1 MSNQGL
7 LTICSIFGFHSGV
20 NAMITVCFSYLSR
33 CLYKAS
39 AGDVCCDDFLV
50 RSETFTSLNVESK
63 DTTCTVCW
71 SLWLELTLRVIGIL
85 SKYPCIYNWMGWW
98 EGSLLIY
105 LKHVTL
111 NIFIFQWK
119 VPKEMHQIIYN
130 LPPSVEQAFVYLL
143 IGKACHCIDVR
154 VSLSVCLSVCL
165 SLSLSLPSLSLCS
178 FSRAVFVHHKCRDRV
193 QSGCE
198 LWKFC
203 ENLTGYASI
212 EQIFE
217 RARQLLLVADRNVY
231 EVSYILSKYVRWYIL
246 LADLLQFYTTKSFG
260 MNTTLQDLIKKTK
273 TCITSV
279 RLDQGDR

>member
-1 MSNQGL
+1 
-7 LTICSIFGFHSGV
+7 
-20 NAMITVCFSYLSR
+20 
-33 CLYKAS
+33 
-39 AGDVCCDDFLV
+39 
-50 RSETFTSLNVESK
+50 
-63 DTTCTVCW
+63 
-71 SLWLELTLRVIGIL
+71 
-85 SKYPCIYNWMGWW
+85 
-98 EGSLLIY
+98 
-105 LKHVTL
+105 
-111 NIFIFQWK
+111 
-119 VPKEMHQIIYN
+119 MHQIIYN

-178 FSRAVFVHHKCRDRV
+178 FSRAVFVQHKSRDRV

-198 LWKFC
+198 LWKFG
-203 ENLTGYASI
+203 ENLTGNASI

-279 RLDQGDR
+279 RLDQGDLLSEFKLFWFGFDCY

>member
-7 LTICSIFGFHSGV
+7 PTICSIFGFHSGV
-20 NAMITVCFSYLSR
+20 NAVITVCFSYLSR

-85 SKYPCIYNWMGWW
+85 SKYSLYLWMGVGGFPLDLS
-98 EGSLLIY
+98 ETSLYFSGKFRRRCTRSYTICPPVLSRPLYIY
-105 LKHVTL
+105 WLARPVIVL
-111 NIFIFQWK
+111 MSGW
-119 VPKEMHQIIYN
+119 
-130 LPPSVEQAFVYLL
+130 
-143 IGKACHCIDVR
+143 
-154 VSLSVCLSVCL
+154 VCLSV
-165 SLSLSLPSLSLCS
+165 SLSLLSLCS
-178 FSRAVFVHHKCRDRV
+178 FSRAVFVQHKSRDRV
-193 QSGCE
+193 QSGSE
-198 LWKFC
+198 LWKFG
-203 ENLTGYASI
+203 ENLTGNASI

-279 RLDQGDR
+279 RLDQGDLLSEFKLFWFGFDCY

>member
-1 MSNQGL
+1 MYCL
-7 LTICSIFGFHSGV
+7 LVTLIRIDSKSHWCTEQI
-20 NAMITVCFSYLSR
+20 
-33 CLYKAS
+33 
-39 AGDVCCDDFLV
+39 FLV
-50 RSETFTSLNVESK
+50 FITE
-63 DTTCTVCW
+63 W
-71 SLWLELTLRVIGIL
+71 G
-85 SKYPCIYNWMGWW
+85 W

-111 NIFIFQWK
+111 NIFTFQWK

-279 RLDQGDR
+279 RLDQGDLLSEFKLFWFGFDCY

>member
-1 MSNQGL
+1 MLWSLFVFPIWVDVSIKHL
-7 LTICSIFGFHSGV
+7 LDTSAV
-20 NAMITVCFSYLSR
+20 MTFSSVLRLLPLWMLSPKIQHV
-33 CLYKAS
+33 LF
-39 AGDVCCDDFLV
+39 AGHFNLIRIDSKSHWYTEQIFLV
-50 RSETFTSLNVESK
+50 FITE
-63 DTTCTVCW
+63 W
-71 SLWLELTLRVIGIL
+71 G
-85 SKYPCIYNWMGWW
+85 W

-154 VSLSVCLSVCL
+154 VSLSVCLSL
-165 SLSLSLPSLSLCS
+165 SLLSLCS
-178 FSRAVFVHHKCRDRV
+178 FSRAVFVQHKSRDRV
-193 QSGCE
+193 QSGSE
-198 LWKFC
+198 LWKFG
-203 ENLTGYASI
+203 ENLTGNASI